1 MAILRRI
8 LLIVNLRS
16 VIVTVLA
23 VASTYA
29 CGRIGLHTDLPIGI
43 IATAVVF
50 PIVFSI
56 GGAFK
61 RREAALDEYGSIKAH
76 ARALFLASRDWLEK
90 SDPEV
95 LAASR
100 RRVSEFMTALR
111 TMLMMPPSA
120 LAANEREVYRTF
132 SEWSGLIKSL
142 RARGLASGE
151 VSRCNQY
158 LSKVMHSFE
167 RLKHIYQYR
176 TPVTLRAFAG
186 LFLIALPVLCGPYF
200 IHLAEG
206 VPSGW
211 TYLMA
216 VVTSLVLVSL
226 DNIQDQLE
234 NPFDQ
239 VGEDDVVIN
248 VEKFVETLEG

>member
-1 MAILRRI
+1 MAVLRRI
-8 LLIVNLRS
+8 RLIVNLRS

-23 VASTYA
+23 VASTCI
-29 CGRIGLHTDLPIGI
+29 CGRFGLHTDLPIGI

-61 RREAALDEYGSIKAH
+61 RREAALDEYGALKAH
-76 ARALFLASRDWLEK
+76 ARALFLASRDWLD
-90 SDPEV
+90 SRDPV
-95 LAASR
+95 LLDEAR
-100 RRVSEFMTALR
+100 CRVTEFLTALR
-111 TMLMMPPSA
+111 ALLMAPPDA
-120 LAANEREVYRTF
+120 LPANERVVYRTF
-132 SEWSGLIKSL
+132 SEWSVFVRSL
-142 RARGLASGE
+142 RERGLAAGE

-158 LSKVMHSFE
+158 LSKLMYSFE
-167 RLKHIYQYR
+167 RMKHIYQYR
-176 TPVTLRAFAG
+176 TPVTLRAFSG

-211 TYLMA
+211 TYVMA
-216 VVTSLVLVSL
+216 VVSSLVLVSL

-239 VGEDDVVIN
+239 VGEDDVTIN
-248 VEKFVETLEG
+248 VEKFVQTLEG